1 MGRVRVTRAGM
12 ARLGVLSGGG
22 LFTAGVWQAI
32 DVAAGLMVGGVLLV
46 AYCLLL
52 MDVDGGKT

>member
-1 MGRVRVTRAGM
+1 MGRVRVTGAAR

-22 LFTAGVWQAI
+22 LFTAGVWQAFG
-32 DVAAGLMVGGVLLV
+32 VAAGLMAGGVLVV

>member
-1 MGRVRVTRAGM
+1 M

-32 DVAAGLMVGGVLLV
+32 DVPAGLMTGGMLLV

-52 MDVDGGKT
+52 TDVDGGKT

>member
-1 MGRVRVTRAGM
+1 
-12 ARLGVLSGGG
+12 
-22 LFTAGVWQAI
+22 VWQAL
-32 DVAAGLMVGGVLLV
+32 DAAAGLMAGGVLLV